1 MKQGTDEWR
10 AARLGKITASRLDA
24 VLSEGRGGK
33 PSVTRENYLYAIVS
47 ERMTGIPYEKF
58 HSAFM
63 EDGSNNEGEARTFYE
78 ATYGVMVIEDGGMI
92 CPAITDFWASPD
104 GLIGNDGGLEIKCP
118 ETKKHVDTIDH
129 LKLFSNKIVDTKYI
143 YQMTGNL
150 IVYGRKWWDFE
161 SFDPALPDNIK
172 MFVMRFNKDDLPVKK
187 VLEGI
192 DQFRRDLDATE
203 KKLRSWGKV

>member
-24 VLSEGRGGK
+24 VLSEGRGGN
-33 PSVTRENYLYAIVS
+33 PSKTREDYLYEIVC
-47 ERMTGIPYEKF
+47 ERLTGKPYETF
-58 HSAFM
+58 HSFAM
-63 EDGSNNEGEARTFYE
+63 DDGNNNENEARTCYE
-78 ATYGVMVIEDGGMI
+78 AEYGVMVIEDGGMI

-104 GLIGNDGGLEIKCP
+104 GLIGDDGGLEIKCP
-118 ETKKHVDTIDH
+118 KTKKHIETMNKKVVDTG
-129 LKLFSNKIVDTKYI
+129 YI

-203 KKLRSWGKV
+203 KKLRSWGKI